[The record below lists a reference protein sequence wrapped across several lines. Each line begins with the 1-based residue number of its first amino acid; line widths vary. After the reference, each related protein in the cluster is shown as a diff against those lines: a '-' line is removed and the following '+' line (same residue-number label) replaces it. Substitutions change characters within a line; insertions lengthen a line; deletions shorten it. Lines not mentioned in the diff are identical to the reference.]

1 MPAAL
6 AQMLDAP
13 HALDV
18 MAALVFCACWLGYE
32 PTLALLARHRP
43 SINHDLDQV
52 RAAWM
57 RRMLAREVRIMDTN
71 LIGHVLNSA
80 SFFASTNLLIIA
92 AAAGLLFG
100 GDSTLARLREVA
112 ILERAADWL
121 LELKIALVVAT
132 LARGLLDFIWS
143 IRQLNYCVALIG
155 AAPERDAGPSLDRF
169 CQAAAGVLNPA
180 MAFFNRGVR
189 AYYFALAAA
198 AWLIAGWAM
207 ALGAVAAFA
216 MLAWRQLSS
225 EAAKAAHAARRLL
238 DAERPLAAEAEGG
251 DIQR

>member
-1 MPAAL
+1 MLVALPNAMEGPLLHDATAAI
-6 AQMLDAP
+6 
-13 HALDV
+13 
-18 MAALVFCACWLGYE
+18 VFFACWLGYE
-32 PTLALLARHRP
+32 PALALLTRGRS
-43 SINHDLDQV
+43 SINSDLDVV
-52 RAAWM
+52 RVAWM

-100 GDSTLARLREVA
+100 GASTLERLREVA
-112 ILERAADWL
+112 ILQRAADWL

-155 AAPERDAGPSLDRF
+155 AAPERHAGPALDRF
-169 CQAAAGVLNPA
+169 CIAAAGVLNPA
-180 MAFFNRGVR
+180 MSFFNRGVR

-207 ALGAVAAFA
+207 ALAAVAAFA
-216 MLAWRQLSS
+216 ILAWRQVAS
-225 EAAKAAHAARRLL
+225 AAANGARAARLL
-238 DAERPLAAEAEGG
+238 LEDEAQPLAGG
-251 DIQR
+251 RAPSDM

>member
-1 MPAAL
+1 MLNDPRA
-6 AQMLDAP
+6 LDA
-13 HALDV
+13 V
-18 MAALVFCACWLGYE
+18 AALVFILCWLGYE
-32 PTLALLARHRP
+32 PALRRFARNRP
-43 SINHDLDQV
+43 SINKDLDLV

-100 GDSTLARLREVA
+100 GAGTLDRLREVE
-112 ILERAADWL
+112 ILEQAADWL

-143 IRQLNYCVALIG
+143 IRQLNYCVALLG
-155 AAPERDAGPSLDRF
+155 AAPERSAGPALEGYW
-169 CQAAAGVLNPA
+169 AAATGVLNPA
-180 MAFFNRGVR
+180 MTFFNRGVR

-207 ALGAVAAFA
+207 ALGAVAAFWL
-216 MLAWRQLSS
+216 LAWRQLGS
-225 EAAKAAHAARRLL
+225 EAAKASHAARLL
-238 DAERPLAAEAEGG
+238 LEAEGADTPLAG
-251 DIQR
+251 EAKGSDIGG